1 MPSTGPCPVN
11 AQEVAEA
18 YMMGSLPEEEVR
30 AFEEHY
36 FVCADCAT
44 MLQHTAEDVDAMR
57 AAAGK
62 LRSDAAPC
70 FLQRRS
76 RL

>member
-1 MPSTGPCPVN
+1 
-11 AQEVAEA
+11 
-18 YMMGSLPEEEVR
+18 MMGSLPEEEVE

-44 MLQHTAEDVDAMR
+44 MLQHMAEYVKATH

-62 LRSDAAPC
+62 LWSDT
-70 FLQRRS
+70 LR
-76 RL
+76 